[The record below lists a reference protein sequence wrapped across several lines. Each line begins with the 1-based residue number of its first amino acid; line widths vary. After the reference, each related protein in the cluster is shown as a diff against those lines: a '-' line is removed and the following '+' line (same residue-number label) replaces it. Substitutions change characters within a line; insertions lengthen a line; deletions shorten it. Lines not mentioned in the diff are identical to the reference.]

1 MTDATYPYALSTEI
15 TGSGLVYTGKGTLS
29 GIVVGSHTNGTVK
42 IYDGLTSAGTVLV
55 NTYTFASGSSVLDFM
70 GIKFNTG
77 LYITTGG
84 TLDITVVYTPYV
96 G

>member
-1 MTDATYPYALSTEI
+1 MTDATYPYALSSEI

-29 GIVVGSHTNGTVK
+29 GIVVGSHTNGTVE

-55 NTYTFASGSSVLDFM
+55 NTYTFPSGSSVIDMM

-77 LYITTGG
+77 LYITVGG
-84 TLDITVVYTPYV
+84 ILDIAVFYTPYV